1 MSFLK
6 AGCLGYGS
14 EMEASLPLLEI
25 LVLDLGLLFLVNKI
39 VTCNVANLLLNHNG
53 GMQNKKGR
61 TVTFRVDES
70 VAEKLEKYAR
80 MRNTSMS
87 SVLRNW
93 CESSD
98 LRVEL
103 PKKARRKLELIA
115 RGRKRHTVGKLI
127 EDAVKRVL

>member
-1 MSFLK
+1 MDNELAKTS
-6 AGCLGYGS
+6 S
-14 EMEASLPLLEI
+14 DP
-25 LVLDLGLLFLVNKI
+25 
-39 VTCNVANLLLNHNG
+39 
-53 GMQNKKGR
+53 QKKGR
-61 TVTFRVDES
+61 TITFRVDDE
-70 VAEKLEKYAR
+70 VAEKLEYAR
-80 MRNTSMS
+80 MRNTTMS
-87 SVLRNW
+87 RVLRNW